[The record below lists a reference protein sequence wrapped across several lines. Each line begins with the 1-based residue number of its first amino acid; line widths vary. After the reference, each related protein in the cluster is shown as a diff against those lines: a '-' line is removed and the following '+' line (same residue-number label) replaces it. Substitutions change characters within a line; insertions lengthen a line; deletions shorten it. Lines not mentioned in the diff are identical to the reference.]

1 MQVNKSVFFWWL
13 NRGDEESP
21 APPGSA
27 PTISEL
33 DPDVDM
39 DWQPAGS
46 RTGGGVQSSDAT
58 REGHIRPQGG
68 KQESGEDSDGGPGE
82 RYSREQIFPTSVL
95 SNASYERCRLS

>member
-1 MQVNKSVFFWWL
+1 MHLNKVCVLWWL

-39 DWQPAGS
+39 DWQPAGP

-58 REGHIRPQGG
+58 REGHARPQGG
-68 KQESGEDSDGGPGE
+68 KQESGEVSEGGPGE
-82 RYSREQIFPTSVL
+82 KSTLGSTL
-95 SNASYERCRLS
+95 SPLLCCRMHRMKGAD